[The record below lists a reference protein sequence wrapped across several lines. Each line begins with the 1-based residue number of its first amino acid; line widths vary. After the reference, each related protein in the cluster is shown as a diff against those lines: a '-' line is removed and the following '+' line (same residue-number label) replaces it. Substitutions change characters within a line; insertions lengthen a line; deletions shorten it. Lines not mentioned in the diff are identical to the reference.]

1 MKAEEKRLHEAA
13 VGHTSV
19 TPIAQAHGLAPT
31 MSKRFKFVFAD
42 IGKGKSGPERLVIV
56 RDPSGELRA
65 ADYEERLRVE
75 RYIAPPRL
83 PRV

>member
-1 MKAEEKRLHEAA
+1 
-13 VGHTSV
+13 
-19 TPIAQAHGLAPT
+19 